1 MNAKDLDRRITFVAP
16 NLVDLGMGETKAD
29 GWMPVATRWA
39 KYTPVS
45 DAEKLRAAAVEQKT
59 DARFVVRYS
68 AQLAELDGQH
78 KIEFDGDRWEIS
90 GVKELGRR
98 QWLEFTAWR
107 LDRAGG

>member
-1 MNAKDLDRRITFVAP
+1 MISEELDRRISFVAP
-16 NLVDLGMGETKAD
+16 NLVPIGMGETKED
-29 GWMPVATRWA
+29 GWASVATRWA

-68 AQLAELDGQH
+68 AQLAALDGEH

-90 GVKELGRR
+90 GVKVLGRR

-107 LDRAGG
+107 VDRTGG